1 MAVLGGV
8 YALRTQQ
15 YRRGND
21 FRTQKKN
28 DPTLHS
34 TAAAE
39 APILG
44 FLPARCNVLADLHVA
59 ELLKQSTTHRLFDES
74 RPTPVDLLVSKLH
87 QWTGL
92 QPGDIEHVAF
102 GSELSTKLPQLV
114 LLVQTRQPYAPGKI
128 TAALAP
134 ATPIKHRQKLLV
146 RFPIPPA
153 GEGLLWCH
161 SERILAL
168 VLCPVAAQLDDLDAI
183 PPQPRPGVE
192 GFAAPLRDAITQR
205 LPSASAAWIAGHFE
219 EPPPLNELLKLA
231 GVKNAALD
239 MLLQTKTFVVSVQPQ
254 NPLTVLGH
262 FHGRTTDDTVKL
274 QAFLAEHRWGEAQSW
289 KVEARP
295 PDAADP
301 ESFWVTLQVRG
312 DLSAWLA
319 GK

>member
-1 MAVLGGV
+1 
-8 YALRTQQ
+8 
-15 YRRGND
+15 
-21 FRTQKKN
+21 
-28 DPTLHS
+28 
-34 TAAAE
+34 
-39 APILG
+39 
-44 FLPARCNVLADLHVA
+44 
-59 ELLKQSTTHRLFDES
+59 
-74 RPTPVDLLVSKLH
+74 
-87 QWTGL
+87 
-92 QPGDIEHVAF
+92 
-102 GSELSTKLPQLV
+102 
-114 LLVQTRQPYAPGKI
+114 
-128 TAALAP
+128 
-134 ATPIKHRQKLLV
+134 
-146 RFPIPPA
+146 
-153 GEGLLWCH
+153 
-161 SERILAL
+161 
-168 VLCPVAAQLDDLDAI
+168 LDAI

-301 ESFWVTLQVRG
+301 ESF
-312 DLSAWLA
+312 
-319 GK
+319 